1 LKALIRNILPTFYFF
16 VLFLLS
22 TTTTQAQSTFQLK
35 EMGIESAEQQG
46 LDSLAI
52 QEVLNREEFLLQN
65 QGDPIDWSQEAKK
78 VGTNRTKD
86 NDHTLLFYL
95 YCLILTLYG
104 YINYRYGKLQKSV
117 QRMLG
122 SLRLSR
128 QSFEEEHSEMLFPLS
143 LLVLNTVVI
152 LGILVY
158 YLFQYLDLFPQL
170 NYYQSLFFSMGLV
183 FLFLLIKYVIQTLLS
198 IITPE
203 SNSIQ
208 FYLYNKLIIYSTLGI
223 LLLPMVVI
231 SSFSS
236 FLPETYGIFI
246 GIIIVLIFTAFLM
259 YRGLLTNRNLFQF
272 HPFHFF
278 LYLCALEIAP
288 VLILWRIYN
297 TS

>member
-1 LKALIRNILPTFYFF
+1 MKALRRYILPIFYAII
-16 VLFLLS
+16 LFLLS
-22 TTTTQAQSTFQLK
+22 TTAEAQATFQLK
-35 EMGIESAEQQG
+35 EMGIESIEQQG
-46 LDSLAI
+46 LDSSALQ
-52 QEVLNREEFLLQN
+52 QELKREAVLLQN
-65 QGDPIDWSQEAKK
+65 QGKPIDWREEAKK
-78 VGTNRTKD
+78 VGTNRTKN

-104 YINYRYGKLQKSV
+104 YINYRYGKLQKSI
-117 QRMLG
+117 QRMLS

-128 QSFEEEHSEMLFPLS
+128 QSFEEEYSEMLFPLS
-143 LLVLNTVVI
+143 LLFLNTVAI
-152 LGILVY
+152 LGVLVY
-158 YLFQYLDLFPQL
+158 YLFQYLEVFPQL
-170 NYYQSLFFSMGLV
+170 NYYQSLFLSMGLV

-208 FYLYNKLIIYSTLGI
+208 FYLYNKLVIYSALGI
-223 LLLPMVVI
+223 LLLPIVI
-231 SSFSS
+231 VFSFSS
-236 FLPETYGIFI
+236 FLPKVYGILI
-246 GIIIVLIFTAFLM
+246 GIVIVLIFTAFLM

-288 VLILWRIYN
+288 VLILWRIYS

>member
-1 LKALIRNILPTFYFF
+1 LKALRRYILPIFYAII
-16 VLFLLS
+16 LFLLS
-22 TTTTQAQSTFQLK
+22 TTAEAQATFQLK
-35 EMGIESAEQQG
+35 EMGIESIEQQG
-46 LDSLAI
+46 LDSSALQQELKREAI
-52 QEVLNREEFLLQN
+52 LLQN
-65 QGDPIDWSQEAKK
+65 QGKPIDWREEAKK
-78 VGTNRTKD
+78 VGTNRTKN

-104 YINYRYGKLQKSV
+104 YINYRYGKLQKSI
-117 QRMLG
+117 QRMLS

-128 QSFEEEHSEMLFPLS
+128 QSFEEEYSEMLFPLS
-143 LLVLNTVVI
+143 LLFLNTVAI
-152 LGILVY
+152 LGVLVY
-158 YLFQYLDLFPQL
+158 YLFQYLEVFPQL
-170 NYYQSLFFSMGLV
+170 NYYQSLFLSMGLV

-208 FYLYNKLIIYSTLGI
+208 FYLYNKLVIYSALGI
-223 LLLPMVVI
+223 LLLPIVI
-231 SSFSS
+231 VFSFSS
-236 FLPETYGIFI
+236 FLPKVYGILI
-246 GIIIVLIFTAFLM
+246 GIVIVLIFTAFLM

-288 VLILWRIYN
+288 VLILWRIYS